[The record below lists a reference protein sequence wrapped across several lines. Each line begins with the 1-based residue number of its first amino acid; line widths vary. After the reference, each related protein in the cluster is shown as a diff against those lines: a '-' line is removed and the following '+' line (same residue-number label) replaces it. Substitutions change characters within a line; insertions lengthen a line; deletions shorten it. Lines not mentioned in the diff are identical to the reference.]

1 MSEQAPTKEKV
12 LKGSDWLLIWSWV
25 VYLLFLGPFLVSAR
39 DSLMVFVGFGILA
52 ALIYFTQRRI
62 VPIIQEKIK

>member
-1 MSEQAPTKEKV
+1 MR
-12 LKGSDWLLIWSWV
+12 GSDWLLIWSWA
-25 VYLLFLGPFLVSAR
+25 VYLLFLGPFLISAR

-52 ALIYFTQRRI
+52 ALIYFTQRRV

>member
-1 MSEQAPTKEKV
+1 VSEQRTTKEKV
-12 LKGSDWLLIWSWV
+12 LKGSDWV
-25 VYLLFLGPFLVSAR
+25 FLGPFLISAR

-52 ALIYFTQRRI
+52 ALIYFTQRRV

>member
-1 MSEQAPTKEKV
+1 MKQ
-12 LKGSDWLLIWSWV
+12 SDWLLIWSWAV
-25 VYLLFLGPFLVSAR
+25 FLLFVGPFLISAR

-52 ALIYFTQRRI
+52 ALIYFTQRRV

>member
-1 MSEQAPTKEKV
+1 M
-12 LKGSDWLLIWSWV
+12 KGSDWVLVWSWV
-25 VYLLFLGPFLVSAR
+25 AFVLFLGPFLISAR

-52 ALIYFTQRRI
+52 ALIYFTQRRV

>member
-1 MSEQAPTKEKV
+1 MSEQGTTKEKV
-12 LKGSDWLLIWSWV
+12 LKGSDWVLIWSWAV
-25 VYLLFLGPFLVSAR
+25 FALFLGPFLISAR